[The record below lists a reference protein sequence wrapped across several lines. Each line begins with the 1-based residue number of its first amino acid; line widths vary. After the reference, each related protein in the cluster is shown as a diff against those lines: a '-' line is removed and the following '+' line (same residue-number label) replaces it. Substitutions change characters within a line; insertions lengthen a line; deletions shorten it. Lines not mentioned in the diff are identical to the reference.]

1 MEIYG
6 EIEMGRDMDRDRDD
20 SNNDYFLE
28 VRNITKMFGQF
39 TALSNISMAINQGEF
54 VSILG
59 PSGCGKTTL
68 LRVIA
73 GLEEQNA
80 GSVWIEGRDVSREPV
95 ANRKLGIVFQSYALF
110 PNINIIG
117 NVQYGL
123 NRRQFSAGRREQR
136 AMEMLELVGLEE
148 QALKYP
154 AQLSGGQQQRV
165 ALARA
170 LAPSPSLLL
179 LDEPLSALDAKVR
192 VFLRTEIRR
201 IQETLG
207 VTTVMVT
214 HDQEEALTMAD
225 RVVVLEDGKLMQFAT
240 PKAIYGSPANT
251 FVAGFIGGMNF
262 LTNSIGHDPESIF
275 FEQYKLKTVPG
286 RAVDFQGRPV
296 TIAIRP
302 EDIRLIRDLS
312 IDTNVVKTKVE
323 HIEFRGSLY
332 TIHLQVLNQG
342 GGATDQVLEM
352 DLQVEAVESMEISTQ
367 MELPI
372 HLPPERLLL
381 FKAKKKSQKRPIL

>member
-1 MEIYG
+1 
-6 EIEMGRDMDRDRDD
+6 MDRNSDN

-28 VRNITKMFGQF
+28 IRNVTKMFDQF
-39 TALSNISMAINQGEF
+39 TALSNISVGIGQGEF

-73 GLEEQNA
+73 GLEEQNTGA
-80 GSVWIEGRDVSREPV
+80 IWIEGRDVSREPV

-123 NRRQFSAGRREQR
+123 NRRQFSAAQREQR
-136 AMEMLELVGLEE
+136 AMEMLELVGLED

-165 ALARA
+165 ALSRA

-192 VFLRTEIRR
+192 VLLRSEIRR

-240 PKAIYGSPANT
+240 PKALYESPANT

-262 LTNSIGHDPESIF
+262 LTDSIGHDPDTIF
-275 FEQYKLKTVPG
+275 FGQYKLQTASG

-302 EDIRLIRDLS
+302 EDIRLIRDS
-312 IDTNVVKTKVE
+312 SVNTNIVKTKVDQ
-323 HIEFRGSLY
+323 IEFRGSLY

-342 GGATDQVLEM
+342 GGATDQFLEM
-352 DLQVEAVESMEISTQ
+352 DLQVEAMESMKIGIQ
-367 MELPI
+367 IELPI
-372 HLPPERLLL
+372 HLPPEKLLL
-381 FKAKKKSQKRPIL
+381 FKVKKS